1 MLVLSRKVN
10 EEIVIGDNIRI
21 KVVSVS
27 GNQIRLGICAPRE
40 VPVHRSEI
48 HAKLEFQ
55 QHEDELCLVAN

>member
-27 GNQIRLGICAPRE
+27 GNQVRLGICAPRE

-48 HAKLEFQ
+48 HEKLEFQ
-55 QHEDELCLVAN
+55 QHDDMLILVGS